1 MKDHFNISHLT
12 KLETFHDDVETSAL
26 YNSFCLFIY
35 LFIYLLGFLLLKA
48 WAKETSKSA
57 SRTKLLLKS
66 IVERVTKGLIG
77 LETEA

>member
-35 LFIYLLGFLLLKA
+35 LFIRIPVIEGMGKRN
-48 WAKETSKSA
+48 K
-57 SRTKLLLKS
+57 
-66 IVERVTKGLIG
+66 
-77 LETEA
+77 